1 MFYSILNYII
11 IILFF
16 LTNYFYI
23 RCYISDPGI
32 IPRSHPKFIPDE
44 EMKIGIELTNEKETV
59 MTKSLTLD
67 GREDESTVNAKR
79 VVNMFSSSND
89 DPILFNKQDTNQ
101 SAILVPQGEEK
112 NENVI
117 PSIFTKRIC
126 TTCNI
131 VRPSKTSH
139 CRICDNCVQNF
150 DQ

>member
-1 MFYSILNYII
+1 
-11 IILFF
+11 
-16 LTNYFYI
+16 
-23 RCYISDPGI
+23 
-32 IPRSHPKFIPDE
+32 
-44 EMKIGIELTNEKETV
+44 MKIGIELTNEKETV

-117 PSIFTKRIC
+117 PSIFTNRIC

>member
-1 MFYSILNYII
+1 MFYSFLNYLV

-16 LTNYFYI
+16 LTNYYYI
-23 RCYISDPGI
+23 RCYVSDPGI

-44 EMKIGIELTNEKETV
+44 EMKIGIELTNEKETT
-59 MTKSLTLD
+59 MTKSLTLEARD
-67 GREDESTVNAKR
+67 SNTWDESANKR

-89 DPILFNKQDTNQ
+89 DPILFNNKLEVNT
-101 SAILVPQGEEK
+101 SAIVD
-112 NENVI
+112 VI